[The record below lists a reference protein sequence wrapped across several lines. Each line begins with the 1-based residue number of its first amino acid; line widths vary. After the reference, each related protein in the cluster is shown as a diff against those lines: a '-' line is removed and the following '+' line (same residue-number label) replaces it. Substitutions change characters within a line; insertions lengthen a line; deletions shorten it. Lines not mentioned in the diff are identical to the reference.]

1 MTILMTEMEYA
12 IKMTLLSTQ
21 QSLEV
26 FLEQL
31 GAETND
37 LNSIFKKAIIKTVLS
52 FFLFLF
58 IILIIMQYRYHYHH
72 FQYFFLSQFRKKVY
86 FSYWSNRRVRWS
98 HEYQSQLGLLSAPG
112 GGWDSG
118 LTEWCLFHFWK
129 NFSVRSAWWSQS
141 HMVSWANLYHCGCIC

>member
-12 IKMTLLSTQ
+12 IKMTLLNTQ

-52 FFLFLF
+52 FFLFF
-58 IILIIMQYRYHYHH
+58 GFVYYFDYHAVS
-72 FQYFFLSQFRKKVY
+72 LS
-86 FSYWSNRRVRWS
+86 
-98 HEYQSQLGLLSAPG
+98 LS
-112 GGWDSG
+112 S
-118 LTEWCLFHFWK
+118 
-129 NFSVRSAWWSQS
+129 FSVLFFVAVSEKGLFLLLEQS
-141 HMVSWANLYHCGCIC
+141 

>member
-12 IKMTLLSTQ
+12 IKMTLLKTQ
-21 QSLEV
+21 QSLVV

-37 LNSIFKKAIIKTVLS
+37 LNSVFKKAVIKTVLS

-72 FQYFFLSQFRKKVY
+72 FQYIFFVAVSEKGLFLLL
-86 FSYWSNRRVRWS
+86 
-98 HEYQSQLGLLSAPG
+98 EQS
-112 GGWDSG
+112 
-118 LTEWCLFHFWK
+118 
-129 NFSVRSAWWSQS
+129 
-141 HMVSWANLYHCGCIC
+141 

>member
-12 IKMTLLSTQ
+12 IKMTLLNTQ
-21 QSLEV
+21 QSLVE

-37 LNSIFKKAIIKTVLS
+37 LNAIFKKAIIKTVLS
-52 FFLFLF
+52 FVLFSVLF
-58 IILIIMQYRYHYHH
+58 IILIIII
-72 FQYFFLSQFRKKVY
+72 FSIFFFFLSEFRKKVY

-98 HEYQSQLGLLSAPG
+98 HEYQSQLGLLSVPR

-129 NFSVRSAWWSQS
+129 NFSGRSAWWSQS

>member
-12 IKMTLLSTQ
+12 IKMTLLNTQ
-21 QSLEV
+21 QSLVE

-37 LNSIFKKAIIKTVLS
+37 LNAIFKKAIIKTVLS
-52 FFLFLF
+52 FVLFSVLF
-58 IILIIMQYRYHYHH
+58 IILIIII
-72 FQYFFLSQFRKKVY
+72 FSIFFFFLSEFRKKVY

-129 NFSVRSAWWSQS
+129 NFSGRSAWWSQS

>member
-12 IKMTLLSTQ
+12 IKMTLLNTQ

-52 FFLFLF
+52 FFLFSVLF
-58 IILIIMQYRYHYHH
+58 IILIIII
-72 FQYFFLSQFRKKVY
+72 FSIFFFVVVSEKGLFLLL
-86 FSYWSNRRVRWS
+86 
-98 HEYQSQLGLLSAPG
+98 EQS
-112 GGWDSG
+112 
-118 LTEWCLFHFWK
+118 
-129 NFSVRSAWWSQS
+129 
-141 HMVSWANLYHCGCIC
+141 